1 MSVNRKA
8 LLLAGLLVPLI
19 IIGAIALKP
28 STPENNTPDD
38 TTATPEPP
46 TENPSTEPEEP
57 SAEPIE
63 EETTYHPRIAS
74 WLAKKDELITSQK
87 PYSLVMAGWFS
98 PEEAVHLRENN
109 PDVQLL
115 AGLSATWVWDNEGWM
130 NFLLTVANYGRE
142 TPLEITEDMYL
153 HDENG
158 DRCGFGWASEEWQ
171 QEEIYAMDQRSPEW
185 VELITS
191 FYELALAQPQHDG
204 IIIDM
209 VVEKQYWCPTITDQE
224 WLDATKAIYQ
234 TINDLNTED
243 KLIIF
248 NAGATLADIDEYSQY
263 FDGYLM
269 ENFLGT
275 QLKTS
280 FADGLEAVDSDK
292 LVIYAVDTD
301 DTGIIDMNRMR
312 LGLTLSLLGDNTYF
326 TYDFGPRD
334 HGQAWWY
341 PEYDVDLGE
350 PLGDYYLKDGAY
362 WRDFEKGFVIA
373 APYGATVSFDEEVTD
388 VTSDETGTSFTIF
401 PGDGRIYLSTSI
413 TN

>member
-1 MSVNRKA
+1 VNKKA
-8 LLLAGLLVPLI
+8 LLLVGLLIPI
-19 IIGAIALKP
+19 IVIGAIVLKP
-28 STPENNTPDD
+28 STPENNTPDED
-38 TTATPEPP
+38 NGTQQPP
-46 TENPSTEPEEP
+46 ENPATEPEEP
-57 SAEPIE
+57 AEEPIE
-63 EETTYHPRIAS
+63 PVEETPFHQRIAS

-98 PEEAVHLRENN
+98 PEEAEQLRESN
-109 PDVQLL
+109 PDILLL
-115 AGLSATWVWDNEGWM
+115 AGLSTTWVWDNEGWM
-130 NFLLTVANYGRE
+130 NFLLTVASYSRD
-142 TPLEITEDMYL
+142 TPFEITEDMYL

-158 DRCGFGWASEEWQ
+158 DRCAFGWASEEWQ
-171 QEEIYAMDQRSPEW
+171 QEEIYAMDPRNPKW

-191 FYELALAQPQHDG
+191 FYELVLAQPQHDG

-224 WLDATKAIYQ
+224 WLDATKAIYH
-234 TINDLNTED
+234 TINELNKED

-248 NAGATLADIDEYSQY
+248 NAGAKLSDIDEYSQY

-269 ENFLGT
+269 ENFMGT
-275 QLKTS
+275 QVNTV
-280 FADGLEAVDSDK
+280 FADGLEVVDSDK
-292 LVIYAVDTD
+292 IVIYAVDTD
-301 DTGIIDMNRMR
+301 DTGVTDMNRMR

-350 PLGDYYLKDGAY
+350 PLGDYYMKDGAY
-362 WRDFEKGFVIA
+362 WRDFEKGFVVA
-373 APYGATVSFDEEVTD
+373 APDGVEVSFEEDVID
-388 VTSDETGTSFTIF
+388 VTSGETATSFTIES
-401 PGDGRIYLSTSI
+401 GDGRIYLSTSI